1 MSLQFIFGNSGSG
14 KSTYLY
20 QKIIEE
26 SMQRTDSN
34 FIVIVPEQFTMQ
46 TQKDLVMAH
55 PRGGIMNIDVLSFQR
70 LAHRIFEEVG
80 ADQRSVLTETGKNLM
95 LRKVAIEEQEKLKV
109 LGSRMNR
116 PGYVSEVKSV
126 LSELMQYEVSDF
138 ELQEMERKTENR
150 PLLNAK
156 LEDLQVLYRAF
167 LSYRRDRFL
176 KPEEIY
182 DVLCQVAGESALLK
196 NSVLAFDGFAGFT
209 PSQIRVLEELF
220 VYCPKVYLTVT
231 LDARESAFGKLQEH
245 DLFAP
250 SRRLVEAVSEAARS
264 AARRMW
270 KSGEGKG
277 EERSADSENV
287 FDHTERMNVSKYA
300 VSGKDDANDR
310 NENIFLPPV
319 ILGKTS
325 LPRFK
330 KGGALFHLEQNLFRS
345 RRLSYGGIPE
355 EISMHISKNPA
366 AEVHFAART
375 ISRLV
380 REQNLRY
387 RDIVV
392 ITGDL
397 SSYNNYVKHI
407 FPQYEIPAFVDE
419 TRQILLNPCLEF
431 VRGALEIV
439 QRDYAAEAVF
449 RFLRTGMAG
458 FTADETDELENY
470 VLAAGIRGHRKWKK
484 IWEYRPAQLTEEALE
499 KVNTY
504 RERLVERFEPFAE
517 KMRKKGST
525 LLFYATA
532 LYELLRECEIGKR
545 LQERAAQLEAEGE
558 MGQERE
564 YSQVYA
570 ILIRLL
576 DEMAE
581 LLGEEPMELQEFTE
595 ILEAGLSEAKVGVIP
610 PGIDQVQV
618 GDIRRTRLAHVK
630 VLFFLGL
637 NDGWVPARGNDGG
650 IVSDMERELLKENGM
665 ELAPTARENSYI
677 QRFYL
682 YQNLTKPSKHLYL
695 SWCLGSSDGVVMR
708 PSYLVS
714 NIRRLF
720 PKITV
725 SEEKEPGSEL
735 WHTTTRKNGLQYFL
749 HGLREARMGNLEP
762 EWRELYRTYAQDNEY
777 RERVRTLV
785 HAAFSRGA
793 ARQLSFSAS
802 KKLYGEVMTNS
813 VTRLEQFAACAFA
826 HFALYGLRLR
836 ERELYGVKP
845 ADLGILFHRS
855 LELFSRRIAVSDR
868 DWTELT
874 EQEETV
880 LMEQCVDEVSA
891 KYGADALHSDAR
903 SAYTINRLKRILCR
917 SAWVL
922 HEQLAAGSFRPSG
935 FEVSFADAGNLET
948 VNVSL
953 GGHSRMRLQG
963 RIDRIDTAQT
973 EDAVYVKIVDYKSGM
988 AAFDPVS
995 LYYGLQLQLVVYLN
1009 AALEMEQRLHPER
1022 VTVPAGIFYYRM
1034 QDPVLEKEA
1043 GADEKAMREKLLKK
1057 LRPDGIINEEYEV
1070 LELLDHG
1077 FSGDSLVIPAGRK
1090 KDGSLKA
1097 ASKTITPEQFGILSR
1112 FARRKM
1118 TQLGERMLGGEVAPD
1133 PYESDGRTPCDYCD
1147 YADVCGF
1154 DRKIPGNCP
1163 HRLETLGKD
1172 EVWMRMETELKQ
1184 EASDQL
1190 EKVQW
1195 KSESSLA
1202 QGHGNDESWRV
1213 GKAAKSEETEQ
1224 AWDDAGREKE
1234 LETFEAAEIPELSE
1248 ESWREL
1254 EEALRDMHVE
1264 ETDKAGEGE

>member
-26 SMQRTDSN
+26 SMQRPDGN

-95 LRKVAIEEQEKLKV
+95 LRKVAIREQERLKV

-138 ELQEMERKTENR
+138 ELQEMERRTENR

-156 LEDLQVLYRAF
+156 LEDLQVLYREF

-209 PSQIRVLEELF
+209 PSQIRVLEELL
-220 VYCPKVYLTVT
+220 VCCPKVYLTVT

-250 SRRLVEAVSEAARS
+250 SRRLVQAVSEAARS
-264 AARRMW
+264 AARRM
-270 KSGEGKG
+270 GG
-277 EERSADSENV
+277 
-287 FDHTERMNVSKYA
+287 
-300 VSGKDDANDR
+300 NDTM
-310 NENIFLPPV
+310 FLPPV
-319 ILGKTS
+319 VLGKTS

-345 RRLSYGGIPE
+345 RRQSYGGIPD

-375 ISRLV
+375 ISYLV
-380 REQNLRY
+380 REKDLRY
-387 RDIVV
+387 RDIAV

-449 RFLRTGMAG
+449 RCLRTGMAG
-458 FTADETDELENY
+458 FSADETDELENY

-484 IWEYRPAQLTEEALE
+484 TWEYRPAQLKEEVLE
-499 KVNTY
+499 KVNAY

-517 KMRKKGST
+517 KMRKKGNT

-532 LYELLRECEIGKR
+532 LYELLRDCEISR
-545 LQERAAQLEAEGE
+545 QLQERAAQLEADGE
-558 MGQERE
+558 MGQARE
-564 YSQVYA
+564 YSQVYG
-570 ILIRLL
+570 ILIHLL

-581 LLGEEPMELQEFTE
+581 LLGEETMELQEFTE

-630 VLFFLGL
+630 ILFFLGL

-682 YQNLTKPSKHLYL
+682 YQNLTKPSQQLYL

-725 SEEKEPGSEL
+725 CEEKEPGSEL
-735 WHTTTRKNGLQYFL
+735 WQTTTWKNGMQYFL
-749 HGLREARMGNLEP
+749 HGLQEARMGNVMP
-762 EWRELYRTYAQDNEY
+762 KWKELYRSYAQDDEY
-777 RERVRTLV
+777 RERVRKLV
-785 HAAFSRGA
+785 QAAFSGGA

-826 HFALYGLRLR
+826 HFAMYGLRLR

-855 LELFSRRIAVSDR
+855 LDLFSRRIAVSGR

-874 EQEETV
+874 EQEETI
-880 LMEQCVDEVSA
+880 LMEQCVDEVSE

-953 GGHSRMRLQG
+953 GGHGRMHLQG

-973 EDAVYVKIVDYKSGM
+973 EDAVYVKVVDYKSGM
-988 AAFDPVS
+988 AEFDPVS
-995 LYYGLQLQLVVYLN
+995 FYYGLQLQLVVYLN

-1022 VTVPAGIFYYRM
+1022 VAVPAGIFYYRM

-1043 GADEKAMREKLLKK
+1043 GADEAAMRERLLKK
-1057 LRPDGIINEEYEV
+1057 LRPDGIINEDDEV

-1097 ASKTITPEQFGILSR
+1097 ASKTVTPEQFQTLSR
-1112 FARRKM
+1112 FARRKL

-1133 PYESDGRTPCDYCD
+1133 PYEADGRTPCDYCD

-1154 DRKIPGNCP
+1154 DRKIPGSCP
-1163 HRLETLGKD
+1163 HRLEPLGKD
-1172 EVWMRMETELKQ
+1172 EVWIRMEQELEQ
-1184 EASDQL
+1184 EASD
-1190 EKVQW
+1190 
-1195 KSESSLA
+1195 
-1202 QGHGNDESWRV
+1202 R
-1213 GKAAKSEETEQ
+1213 SEEAQ
-1224 AWDDAGREKE
+1224 RKS
-1234 LETFEAAEIPELSE
+1234 PELSE

-1254 EEALRDMHVE
+1254 EEALRSMHME

>member
-26 SMQRTDSN
+26 SMQRPDGN

-95 LRKVAIEEQEKLKV
+95 LRKVAIREQERLKV

-138 ELQEMERKTENR
+138 ELQEMERRTENR

-156 LEDLQVLYRAF
+156 LEDLQVLYREF

-209 PSQIRVLEELF
+209 PSQIRVLEELL
-220 VYCPKVYLTVT
+220 VCCPKVYLTVT

-250 SRRLVEAVSEAARS
+250 SRRLVQAVSEAARS
-264 AARRMW
+264 AARRM
-270 KSGEGKG
+270 GG
-277 EERSADSENV
+277 
-287 FDHTERMNVSKYA
+287 
-300 VSGKDDANDR
+300 NDTM
-310 NENIFLPPV
+310 FLPPV
-319 ILGKTS
+319 VLGKTS

-345 RRLSYGGIPE
+345 RRQSYGGIPD

-375 ISRLV
+375 ISYLV
-380 REQNLRY
+380 REKDLRY
-387 RDIVV
+387 RDIAV

-449 RFLRTGMAG
+449 RCLRTGMAG
-458 FTADETDELENY
+458 FSADETDELENY

-484 IWEYRPAQLTEEALE
+484 TWEYRPAQMKEEVLE
-499 KVNTY
+499 KVNAY

-517 KMRKKGST
+517 KMRKKGNT

-532 LYELLRECEIGKR
+532 LYELLRDCEISR
-545 LQERAAQLEAEGE
+545 QLQERAAQLEADGE
-558 MGQERE
+558 MGQARE
-564 YSQVYA
+564 YSQVYG
-570 ILIRLL
+570 ILIHLL

-581 LLGEEPMELQEFTE
+581 LLGEETMELQEFTE

-630 VLFFLGL
+630 ILFFLGL

-682 YQNLTKPSKHLYL
+682 YQNLTKPSQQLYL

-725 SEEKEPGSEL
+725 CEEKEPGSEL
-735 WHTTTRKNGLQYFL
+735 WQTTTRKNGMQYFL
-749 HGLREARMGNLEP
+749 HGLQEARMGNVMP
-762 EWRELYRTYAQDNEY
+762 KWKELYRSYAQDDEY
-777 RERVRTLV
+777 RERVRKLV
-785 HAAFSRGA
+785 QAAFSGGA

-826 HFALYGLRLR
+826 HFAMYGLRLR

-855 LELFSRRIAVSDR
+855 LDLFSRRIAVSGR

-874 EQEETV
+874 EQEETI
-880 LMEQCVDEVSA
+880 LMEQCVDEVSE

-953 GGHSRMRLQG
+953 GGHGRMHLQG

-973 EDAVYVKIVDYKSGM
+973 EDAVYVKVVDYKSGM
-988 AAFDPVS
+988 AEFDPVS
-995 LYYGLQLQLVVYLN
+995 FYYGLQLQLVVYLN

-1022 VTVPAGIFYYRM
+1022 VAVPAGIFYYRM

-1043 GADEKAMREKLLKK
+1043 GADEAAMRERLLKK
-1057 LRPDGIINEEYEV
+1057 LRPDGIINEDDEV

-1097 ASKTITPEQFGILSR
+1097 ASKTVTPEQFQTLSR
-1112 FARRKM
+1112 FARRKL

-1133 PYESDGRTPCDYCD
+1133 PYEADGRTPCDYCD

-1154 DRKIPGNCP
+1154 DRKIPGSCP
-1163 HRLETLGKD
+1163 HRLEPLGKD
-1172 EVWMRMETELKQ
+1172 EVWIRMEQELKQ
-1184 EASDQL
+1184 EASD
-1190 EKVQW
+1190 
-1195 KSESSLA
+1195 
-1202 QGHGNDESWRV
+1202 R
-1213 GKAAKSEETEQ
+1213 SEEAQ
-1224 AWDDAGREKE
+1224 RKS
-1234 LETFEAAEIPELSE
+1234 PELSE

-1254 EEALRDMHVE
+1254 EEALRSMHME

>member
-26 SMQRTDSN
+26 SMQRPDGN

-95 LRKVAIEEQEKLKV
+95 LRKVAIREQERLKV

-138 ELQEMERKTENR
+138 ELQEMERRTENR

-156 LEDLQVLYRAF
+156 LEDLQVLYREF

-209 PSQIRVLEELF
+209 PSQIRVLEELL
-220 VYCPKVYLTVT
+220 VCCPKVYLTVT

-250 SRRLVEAVSEAARS
+250 SRRLVQAVSEAARS
-264 AARRMW
+264 AARRMA
-270 KSGEGKG
+270 G
-277 EERSADSENV
+277 
-287 FDHTERMNVSKYA
+287 
-300 VSGKDDANDR
+300 NDTM
-310 NENIFLPPV
+310 FLPPV
-319 ILGKTS
+319 VLGKTS

-345 RRLSYGGIPE
+345 RRQSYGGIPN

-375 ISRLV
+375 ISYLV
-380 REQNLRY
+380 REKDLRY
-387 RDIVV
+387 RDIAV

-449 RFLRTGMAG
+449 RCLRTGMAG
-458 FTADETDELENY
+458 FSADETDELENY

-484 IWEYRPAQLTEEALE
+484 TWEYRPAQRREEALE
-499 KVNTY
+499 KVNAY

-517 KMRKKGST
+517 KMRKKGNT

-532 LYELLRECEIGKR
+532 LYELLRDCEISR
-545 LQERAAQLEAEGE
+545 QLQERAAQLEADGE
-558 MGQERE
+558 MGQARE
-564 YSQVYA
+564 YGQVYG

-581 LLGEEPMELQEFTE
+581 LLGEETMEVQEFTE

-610 PGIDQVQV
+610 AGIDQVQV

-630 VLFFLGL
+630 ILFFLGL

-682 YQNLTKPSKHLYL
+682 YQNLTKPSQHLYL

-725 SEEKEPGSEL
+725 CEEKEPGSEL
-735 WHTTTRKNGLQYFL
+735 WQTTTRKNGMQYFL
-749 HGLREARMGNLEP
+749 HGLQEARMGNVMP
-762 EWRELYRTYAQDNEY
+762 KWKELYRSYAQDDEY
-777 RERVRTLV
+777 RERVRKLV
-785 HAAFSRGA
+785 QAAFSGGA

-826 HFALYGLRLR
+826 HFAMYGLRLR
-836 ERELYGVKP
+836 ERGLYGVKP

-855 LELFSRRIAVSDR
+855 LELFSRRIAVSGR

-874 EQEETV
+874 EQEETI
-880 LMEQCVDEVSA
+880 LMEQCVDEVSE

-953 GGHSRMRLQG
+953 GGYGRMHLQG

-973 EDAVYVKIVDYKSGM
+973 EDAVYVKVVDYKSGM
-988 AAFDPVS
+988 AEFDPVS
-995 LYYGLQLQLVVYLN
+995 FYYGLQMQLVVYLN

-1022 VTVPAGIFYYRM
+1022 VAVPAGIFYYRM

-1043 GADEKAMREKLLKK
+1043 GADEAAMRERLLKK
-1057 LRPDGIINEEYEV
+1057 LRPDGIINEDDEV

-1097 ASKTITPEQFGILSR
+1097 ASKTVTPEQFQTLSR
-1112 FARRKM
+1112 FARRKL

-1133 PYESDGRTPCDYCD
+1133 PYEADGRTPCDYCD

-1154 DRKIPGNCP
+1154 DRKIPGSCP
-1163 HRLETLGKD
+1163 HRLEPLGKD
-1172 EVWMRMETELKQ
+1172 EVWIRMEQELKQ
-1184 EASDQL
+1184 EASD
-1190 EKVQW
+1190 
-1195 KSESSLA
+1195 
-1202 QGHGNDESWRV
+1202 R
-1213 GKAAKSEETEQ
+1213 SEEAQ
-1224 AWDDAGREKE
+1224 RKS
-1234 LETFEAAEIPELSE
+1234 PELSE

-1254 EEALRDMHVE
+1254 EEALRSMHME

>member
-26 SMQRTDSN
+26 SMQRPDGN

-95 LRKVAIEEQEKLKV
+95 LRKVAIREQERLKV

-138 ELQEMERKTENR
+138 ELQEMERRTENR

-156 LEDLQVLYRAF
+156 LEDLQVLYREF

-209 PSQIRVLEELF
+209 PSQIRVLEELL
-220 VYCPKVYLTVT
+220 VCCPKVYLTVT

-250 SRRLVEAVSEAARS
+250 SRRLVQAVSEAARS
-264 AARRMW
+264 AARRM
-270 KSGEGKG
+270 GG
-277 EERSADSENV
+277 
-287 FDHTERMNVSKYA
+287 
-300 VSGKDDANDR
+300 NDTM
-310 NENIFLPPV
+310 FLPPV
-319 ILGKTS
+319 VLGKTS

-345 RRLSYGGIPE
+345 RRQSYGGIPD

-375 ISRLV
+375 ISYLV
-380 REQNLRY
+380 REKDLRY
-387 RDIVV
+387 RNIAV

-407 FPQYEIPAFVDE
+407 FPQYEIPASVDE

-449 RFLRTGMAG
+449 RCLRTGMAG
-458 FTADETDELENY
+458 FSADETDELENY

-484 IWEYRPAQLTEEALE
+484 TWEYRPAQMKEEVLE
-499 KVNTY
+499 KVNAY

-517 KMRKKGST
+517 KMRKKGNT

-532 LYELLRECEIGKR
+532 LYELLRDCEISR
-545 LQERAAQLEAEGE
+545 QLQERAAQLEADGE
-558 MGQERE
+558 MGQARE
-564 YSQVYA
+564 YSQVYG
-570 ILIRLL
+570 ILIHLL

-581 LLGEEPMELQEFTE
+581 LLGEETMELQEFTE

-630 VLFFLGL
+630 ILFFLGL

-682 YQNLTKPSKHLYL
+682 YQNLTKPSQQLYL

-725 SEEKEPGSEL
+725 CEEKEPGSEL
-735 WHTTTRKNGLQYFL
+735 WQTTTRKNGMQYFL
-749 HGLREARMGNLEP
+749 HGLQEARMGNVMP
-762 EWRELYRTYAQDNEY
+762 KWKELYRSYAQDDEY
-777 RERVRTLV
+777 RERVRKLV
-785 HAAFSRGA
+785 QAAFSGGA

-826 HFALYGLRLR
+826 HFAMYGLRLR

-855 LELFSRRIAVSDR
+855 LDLFSRRIAVSGR

-874 EQEETV
+874 EQEETI
-880 LMEQCVDEVSA
+880 LMEQCVDEVSE

-953 GGHSRMRLQG
+953 GGHGRMHLQG

-973 EDAVYVKIVDYKSGM
+973 EDAVYVKVVDYKSGM
-988 AAFDPVS
+988 AEFDPVS
-995 LYYGLQLQLVVYLN
+995 FYYGLQLQLVVYLN

-1022 VTVPAGIFYYRM
+1022 VAVPAGIFYYRM

-1043 GADEKAMREKLLKK
+1043 GADEAAMRERLLKK
-1057 LRPDGIINEEYEV
+1057 LRPDGIINEDDEV

-1097 ASKTITPEQFGILSR
+1097 ASKTVTPEQFQTLSR
-1112 FARRKM
+1112 FARRKL

-1133 PYESDGRTPCDYCD
+1133 PYEADGRIPCDYCD

-1154 DRKIPGNCP
+1154 DRKIPGSCP
-1163 HRLETLGKD
+1163 HRLEPLGKD
-1172 EVWMRMETELKQ
+1172 EVWIRMEQELKQ
-1184 EASDQL
+1184 EASD
-1190 EKVQW
+1190 
-1195 KSESSLA
+1195 
-1202 QGHGNDESWRV
+1202 R
-1213 GKAAKSEETEQ
+1213 SEEAQ
-1224 AWDDAGREKE
+1224 RKS
-1234 LETFEAAEIPELSE
+1234 PKLSE

-1254 EEALRDMHVE
+1254 EEALRSMHME

>member
-26 SMQRTDSN
+26 SMQRPDGN

-95 LRKVAIEEQEKLKV
+95 LRKVAIREQERLKV

-138 ELQEMERKTENR
+138 ELQEMERRTENR

-209 PSQIRVLEELF
+209 PSQIRVLEELL
-220 VYCPKVYLTVT
+220 VCCPKVYLTVT

-250 SRRLVEAVSEAARS
+250 SRRLVQAVSEAARS
-264 AARRMW
+264 AARRM
-270 KSGEGKG
+270 GG
-277 EERSADSENV
+277 
-287 FDHTERMNVSKYA
+287 
-300 VSGKDDANDR
+300 NDTM
-310 NENIFLPPV
+310 FLPPV
-319 ILGKTS
+319 VLGKTS

-345 RRLSYGGIPE
+345 RRQSYGGIPD

-375 ISRLV
+375 ISYLV
-380 REQNLRY
+380 REKDLRY
-387 RDIVV
+387 RDIAV

-431 VRGALEIV
+431 VRGALELV

-449 RFLRTGMAG
+449 RCLRTGMAG
-458 FTADETDELENY
+458 FSADETDELENY

-484 IWEYRPAQLTEEALE
+484 TWEYRPAQRREEVLE
-499 KVNTY
+499 KVNDY

-517 KMRKKGST
+517 KMRKKGNT

-532 LYELLRECEIGKR
+532 LYELLRDCEISR
-545 LQERAAQLEAEGE
+545 QLQERAAQLEADGE
-558 MGQERE
+558 MGQARE
-564 YSQVYA
+564 YSQVYG

-581 LLGEEPMELQEFTE
+581 LLGEETMEVQEFTE

-630 VLFFLGL
+630 ILFFLGL

-682 YQNLTKPSKHLYL
+682 YQNLTKPSQHLYL

-725 SEEKEPGSEL
+725 CEEKEPGSEL
-735 WHTTTRKNGLQYFL
+735 WQTTTRKNGMQYFL
-749 HGLREARMGNLEP
+749 HGLQEARMGNVMP
-762 EWRELYRTYAQDNEY
+762 KWKELYRSYAQDDEY
-777 RERVRTLV
+777 RERVRKLV
-785 HAAFSRGA
+785 LAAFSGGA

-826 HFALYGLRLR
+826 HFAMYGLRLR

-874 EQEETV
+874 EQEETI
-880 LMEQCVDEVSA
+880 LMEQCVDEVSE

-953 GGHSRMRLQG
+953 GEHGRMHLQG

-988 AAFDPVS
+988 AVFDPVS
-995 LYYGLQLQLVVYLN
+995 FYYGLQLQLVVYLN

-1022 VTVPAGIFYYRM
+1022 AVVPAGIFYYRM

-1043 GADEKAMREKLLKK
+1043 GADETAMRERLLKK
-1057 LRPDGIINEEYEV
+1057 LRPDGIINEDDEV

-1097 ASKTITPEQFGILSR
+1097 ASKTVTPEQFQTLSR
-1112 FARRKM
+1112 FARRKL

-1133 PYESDGRTPCDYCD
+1133 PYEADGRTPCDYCD

-1154 DRKIPGNCP
+1154 DRKIPGSCP
-1163 HRLETLGKD
+1163 HRLEPLGKD
-1172 EVWMRMETELKQ
+1172 EVWMRMERELEQ
-1184 EASDQL
+1184 EASD
-1190 EKVQW
+1190 
-1195 KSESSLA
+1195 
-1202 QGHGNDESWRV
+1202 R
-1213 GKAAKSEETEQ
+1213 SEEAQRKST
-1224 AWDDAGREKE
+1224 
-1234 LETFEAAEIPELSE
+1234 ELSE

-1254 EEALRDMHVE
+1254 EEALRSMHME

>member
-26 SMQRTDSN
+26 SMQRPDGN

-95 LRKVAIEEQEKLKV
+95 LRKVAIREQERLKV

-138 ELQEMERKTENR
+138 ELQEMERRTENR

-156 LEDLQVLYRAF
+156 LEDLQVLYREF

-209 PSQIRVLEELF
+209 PSQIRVLEELL
-220 VYCPKVYLTVT
+220 VCCPKVYLTVT

-250 SRRLVEAVSEAARS
+250 SRRLVQAVSEAARS
-264 AARRMW
+264 AARRMA
-270 KSGEGKG
+270 G
-277 EERSADSENV
+277 
-287 FDHTERMNVSKYA
+287 
-300 VSGKDDANDR
+300 NDTM
-310 NENIFLPPV
+310 FLPPV
-319 ILGKTS
+319 VLGKTS

-345 RRLSYGGIPE
+345 RRQSYGRIPE

-375 ISRLV
+375 ISYLV
-380 REQNLRY
+380 REKDLRY
-387 RDIVV
+387 RDIAV

-449 RFLRTGMAG
+449 RCLRTGMAG
-458 FTADETDELENY
+458 FSADETDELENY

-484 IWEYRPAQLTEEALE
+484 TWEYRPAQQREEALE
-499 KVNTY
+499 KVNAY

-517 KMRKKGST
+517 KMRKKGNT
-525 LLFYATA
+525 LLFYAMA
-532 LYELLRECEIGKR
+532 LYELLRDCEISR
-545 LQERAAQLEAEGE
+545 QLQERAAQLEADGE
-558 MGQERE
+558 MGQARE
-564 YSQVYA
+564 YSQVYG

-581 LLGEEPMELQEFTE
+581 LLGEETMEVQEFTE

-630 VLFFLGL
+630 ILFFLGL

-682 YQNLTKPSKHLYL
+682 YQNLTKPSQQLYL

-725 SEEKEPGSEL
+725 CEEKEPGSEL
-735 WHTTTRKNGLQYFL
+735 WQTTTRKNGMQYFL
-749 HGLREARMGNLEP
+749 HGLQEARMGNVMP
-762 EWRELYRTYAQDNEY
+762 KWKELYRSYAQDDEY
-777 RERVRTLV
+777 RERVRKLV
-785 HAAFSRGA
+785 QAAFSGGA

-826 HFALYGLRLR
+826 HFAMYGLRLR

-845 ADLGILFHRS
+845 VDLGILFHRS
-855 LELFSRRIAVSDR
+855 LDLFSRRIAVSGR

-874 EQEETV
+874 EQEETI
-880 LMEQCVDEVSA
+880 LMEQCVDEVSE

-935 FEVSFADAGNLET
+935 FEVSFADAGNLEM

-953 GGHSRMRLQG
+953 GGHGRMHLQG

-973 EDAVYVKIVDYKSGM
+973 EDAVYVKVVDYKSGM
-988 AAFDPVS
+988 AEFDPVS
-995 LYYGLQLQLVVYLN
+995 FYYGLQLQLVVYLN
-1009 AALEMEQRLHPER
+1009 SALEIEQRLHPER
-1022 VTVPAGIFYYRM
+1022 VAVPAGIFYYRM

-1043 GADEKAMREKLLKK
+1043 GADEAAMRERLLKK
-1057 LRPDGIINEEYEV
+1057 LRPDGIINEDDEV

-1097 ASKTITPEQFGILSR
+1097 ASKTVTPEQFQTLSR
-1112 FARRKM
+1112 FARRKL

-1133 PYESDGRTPCDYCD
+1133 PYEADGRTPCDYCD

-1154 DRKIPGNCP
+1154 DRKIPGSCP
-1163 HRLETLGKD
+1163 HRLEPLGKD
-1172 EVWMRMETELKQ
+1172 EVWIRMEQELKQ
-1184 EASDQL
+1184 EASD
-1190 EKVQW
+1190 
-1195 KSESSLA
+1195 
-1202 QGHGNDESWRV
+1202 R
-1213 GKAAKSEETEQ
+1213 SEEAQ
-1224 AWDDAGREKE
+1224 RKS
-1234 LETFEAAEIPELSE
+1234 PELSE
-1248 ESWREL
+1248 KSWREP
-1254 EEALRDMHVE
+1254 EEALRSMHME

>member
-26 SMQRTDSN
+26 SMQRPDGN

-95 LRKVAIEEQEKLKV
+95 LRKVAIREQERLKV

-138 ELQEMERKTENR
+138 ELQEMERRTENR

-156 LEDLQVLYRAF
+156 LEDLQVLYREF

-209 PSQIRVLEELF
+209 PSQIRVLEELL
-220 VYCPKVYLTVT
+220 VCCPKVYLTVT

-250 SRRLVEAVSEAARS
+250 SRRLVQAVSEAARS
-264 AARRMW
+264 AARRM
-270 KSGEGKG
+270 GG
-277 EERSADSENV
+277 
-287 FDHTERMNVSKYA
+287 
-300 VSGKDDANDR
+300 NDTM
-310 NENIFLPPV
+310 FLLPV
-319 ILGKTS
+319 VLGKTS

-345 RRLSYGGIPE
+345 RRQSYGGIPD

-375 ISRLV
+375 ISYLV
-380 REQNLRY
+380 REKDLRY
-387 RDIVV
+387 RDIAV

-449 RFLRTGMAG
+449 RCLRTGMAG
-458 FTADETDELENY
+458 FSADETDELENY

-484 IWEYRPAQLTEEALE
+484 TWEYRPAQLKEEVLE
-499 KVNTY
+499 KVNAY

-517 KMRKKGST
+517 KMRKKGNT

-532 LYELLRECEIGKR
+532 LYELLRDCEISR
-545 LQERAAQLEAEGE
+545 QLQERAAQLEADGE
-558 MGQERE
+558 MGQARE
-564 YSQVYA
+564 YSQVYG
-570 ILIRLL
+570 ILIHLL

-581 LLGEEPMELQEFTE
+581 LLGEETMELQEFTE

-630 VLFFLGL
+630 ILFFLGL

-682 YQNLTKPSKHLYL
+682 YQNLTKPSQQLYL

-725 SEEKEPGSEL
+725 CEEKEPGSEL
-735 WHTTTRKNGLQYFL
+735 WQTTTRKNGMQYFL
-749 HGLREARMGNLEP
+749 HGLQEARMGNVMP
-762 EWRELYRTYAQDNEY
+762 KWKELYRSYAQDDKY
-777 RERVRTLV
+777 RERVRKLV
-785 HAAFSRGA
+785 QAAFSGGA

-826 HFALYGLRLR
+826 HFAMYGLRLR

-855 LELFSRRIAVSDR
+855 LDLFSRRIAVSGR

-874 EQEETV
+874 EQEETI
-880 LMEQCVDEVSA
+880 LMEQCVDEVSE

-953 GGHSRMRLQG
+953 GGHGRMHLQG

-973 EDAVYVKIVDYKSGM
+973 EDAVYVKVVDYKSGM
-988 AAFDPVS
+988 AEFDPVS
-995 LYYGLQLQLVVYLN
+995 FYYGLQLQLVVYLN

-1022 VTVPAGIFYYRM
+1022 VAVPAGIFYYRM

-1043 GADEKAMREKLLKK
+1043 GADEAAMRERLLKK
-1057 LRPDGIINEEYEV
+1057 LRPDGIINEDDEV

-1097 ASKTITPEQFGILSR
+1097 ASKTVTPEQFQTLSR
-1112 FARRKM
+1112 FARRKL

-1133 PYESDGRTPCDYCD
+1133 PYEADGRTPCDYCD

-1154 DRKIPGNCP
+1154 DRKIPGSCP
-1163 HRLETLGKD
+1163 HRLEPLGKD
-1172 EVWMRMETELKQ
+1172 EVWIRMEQELKQ
-1184 EASDQL
+1184 EASD
-1190 EKVQW
+1190 
-1195 KSESSLA
+1195 
-1202 QGHGNDESWRV
+1202 R
-1213 GKAAKSEETEQ
+1213 SEEAQ
-1224 AWDDAGREKE
+1224 RKS
-1234 LETFEAAEIPELSE
+1234 PELSE

-1254 EEALRDMHVE
+1254 EEALRSMHME

>member
-26 SMQRTDSN
+26 SMQRPDGN

-95 LRKVAIEEQEKLKV
+95 LRKVAIREQERLKV

-138 ELQEMERKTENR
+138 ELQEMERRTENR

-156 LEDLQVLYRAF
+156 LEDLQVLYREF

-209 PSQIRVLEELF
+209 PSQIRVLEELL
-220 VYCPKVYLTVT
+220 VCCPKVYLTVT

-250 SRRLVEAVSEAARS
+250 SRRLVQAVSEAARS
-264 AARRMW
+264 AARRMA
-270 KSGEGKG
+270 G
-277 EERSADSENV
+277 
-287 FDHTERMNVSKYA
+287 
-300 VSGKDDANDR
+300 NDTM
-310 NENIFLPPV
+310 FLPPV
-319 ILGKTS
+319 VLGKTS

-345 RRLSYGGIPE
+345 RRQSYGGIPN

-375 ISRLV
+375 ISYLV
-380 REQNLRY
+380 REKDLRY
-387 RDIVV
+387 RDIAV

-449 RFLRTGMAG
+449 RCLRTGMAG
-458 FTADETDELENY
+458 FSADETDELENY

-484 IWEYRPAQLTEEALE
+484 TWEYRPAQRREEALE
-499 KVNTY
+499 KVNAY

-517 KMRKKGST
+517 KMRKKGNT

-532 LYELLRECEIGKR
+532 LYELLRDCEISR
-545 LQERAAQLEAEGE
+545 QLQERAAQLEADGE
-558 MGQERE
+558 MGQARE
-564 YSQVYA
+564 YGQVYG

-581 LLGEEPMELQEFTE
+581 LLGEETMEVQEFTE

-630 VLFFLGL
+630 ILFFLGL

-682 YQNLTKPSKHLYL
+682 YQNLTKPSQHLYL

-725 SEEKEPGSEL
+725 CEEKEPGSEL
-735 WHTTTRKNGLQYFL
+735 WQTTTRKNGMQYFL
-749 HGLREARMGNLEP
+749 HGLQEARMGNVMP
-762 EWRELYRTYAQDNEY
+762 KWKELYRSYAQDDEY
-777 RERVRTLV
+777 RERVRKLV
-785 HAAFSRGA
+785 QAAFSGGA

-826 HFALYGLRLR
+826 HFAMYGLRLR

-855 LELFSRRIAVSDR
+855 LDLFSRRIAVSGR
-868 DWTELT
+868 DWTDLT
-874 EQEETV
+874 EQEETI
-880 LMEQCVDEVSA
+880 LMEQCVDEVSE

-953 GGHSRMRLQG
+953 GGHGRMHLQG

-973 EDAVYVKIVDYKSGM
+973 EDAVYVKVVDYKSGM
-988 AAFDPVS
+988 AEFDPVS
-995 LYYGLQLQLVVYLN
+995 VSYGLQLQLVVYLN

-1022 VTVPAGIFYYRM
+1022 VAVPAGIFYYRM

-1043 GADEKAMREKLLKK
+1043 GVDEAAMRERLLKK
-1057 LRPDGIINEEYEV
+1057 LRPDGIINEDDEV

-1097 ASKTITPEQFGILSR
+1097 ASKTVTPEQFQTLSR
-1112 FARRKM
+1112 FARRKL

-1133 PYESDGRTPCDYCD
+1133 PYEADGRTPCDYCD

-1154 DRKIPGNCP
+1154 DRKIPGSCP
-1163 HRLETLGKD
+1163 HRLEPLGKD
-1172 EVWMRMETELKQ
+1172 EVWIRMEQELKQ
-1184 EASDQL
+1184 EASD
-1190 EKVQW
+1190 
-1195 KSESSLA
+1195 
-1202 QGHGNDESWRV
+1202 R
-1213 GKAAKSEETEQ
+1213 SEEAQ
-1224 AWDDAGREKE
+1224 RKS
-1234 LETFEAAEIPELSE
+1234 PELSE
-1248 ESWREL
+1248 ESWREP
-1254 EEALRDMHVE
+1254 EEALRSMHME

>member
-26 SMQRTDSN
+26 SMQRPDGN

-95 LRKVAIEEQEKLKV
+95 LRKVAIREQERLKV

-138 ELQEMERKTENR
+138 ELQEMERRTENR

-156 LEDLQVLYRAF
+156 LEDLQVLYREF

-209 PSQIRVLEELF
+209 PSQIRVLEELL
-220 VYCPKVYLTVT
+220 VCCPKVYLTVT

-250 SRRLVEAVSEAARS
+250 SRRLVQAVSEAARS
-264 AARRMW
+264 AARRM
-270 KSGEGKG
+270 GG
-277 EERSADSENV
+277 
-287 FDHTERMNVSKYA
+287 
-300 VSGKDDANDR
+300 NDTM
-310 NENIFLPPV
+310 FLPPIV
-319 ILGKTS
+319 LGKTS

-345 RRLSYGGIPE
+345 RRQSYGGIPD

-375 ISRLV
+375 ISYLV
-380 REQNLRY
+380 REKDLRY
-387 RDIVV
+387 RDIAV

-449 RFLRTGMAG
+449 RCLRTGMAG
-458 FTADETDELENY
+458 FSADETDELENY

-484 IWEYRPAQLTEEALE
+484 TWEYRPAQLKEEVLE
-499 KVNTY
+499 KVNAY

-517 KMRKKGST
+517 KMRKKGNT

-532 LYELLRECEIGKR
+532 LYELLRDCEISR
-545 LQERAAQLEAEGE
+545 QLQERAAQLEADGE
-558 MGQERE
+558 MGQARE
-564 YSQVYA
+564 YSQVYG

-581 LLGEEPMELQEFTE
+581 LLGEETMELQEFTE

-630 VLFFLGL
+630 ILFFLGL

-682 YQNLTKPSKHLYL
+682 YQNLTKPSQQLYL

-725 SEEKEPGSEL
+725 CEEKEPGSEL
-735 WHTTTRKNGLQYFL
+735 WQTTTRKNGMQYFL
-749 HGLREARMGNLEP
+749 HGLQEARMGNVMP
-762 EWRELYRTYAQDNEY
+762 KWKELYRNYAQDDEY
-777 RERVRTLV
+777 RERVRKLV
-785 HAAFSRGA
+785 QAAFSGGA

-826 HFALYGLRLR
+826 HFAMYGLRLR

-855 LELFSRRIAVSDR
+855 LDLFSRRIAVSGR

-874 EQEETV
+874 EQEETI
-880 LMEQCVDEVSA
+880 LMEQCVDEVSE

-953 GGHSRMRLQG
+953 GGHGRMHLQG

-973 EDAVYVKIVDYKSGM
+973 EDAVYVKVVDYKSGM
-988 AAFDPVS
+988 AEFDPVS
-995 LYYGLQLQLVVYLN
+995 FYYGLQLQLVVYLN

-1022 VTVPAGIFYYRM
+1022 VAVPAGIFYYRM

-1043 GADEKAMREKLLKK
+1043 GADEAAMRERLLKK
-1057 LRPDGIINEEYEV
+1057 LRPDGIINEDDEV

-1097 ASKTITPEQFGILSR
+1097 ASKTVTPEQFQTLSR
-1112 FARRKM
+1112 FARRKL

-1133 PYESDGRTPCDYCD
+1133 PYEADGRTPCDYCD

-1154 DRKIPGNCP
+1154 DRKIPGSCP
-1163 HRLETLGKD
+1163 HRLEPLGKD
-1172 EVWMRMETELKQ
+1172 EVWIRMEQELKQ
-1184 EASDQL
+1184 EASD
-1190 EKVQW
+1190 
-1195 KSESSLA
+1195 
-1202 QGHGNDESWRV
+1202 R
-1213 GKAAKSEETEQ
+1213 SEEAQ
-1224 AWDDAGREKE
+1224 RKS
-1234 LETFEAAEIPELSE
+1234 PELSE

-1254 EEALRDMHVE
+1254 EEALRSMHME

>member
-26 SMQRTDSN
+26 SMRRPDGN

-95 LRKVAIEEQEKLKV
+95 LRKVAIQEQDRLKV

-126 LSELMQYEVSDF
+126 LSELMQYEVSDS
-138 ELQEMERKTENR
+138 ELQEMEQKTENR

-167 LSYRRDRFL
+167 LAYRRDRFL

-209 PSQIRVLEELF
+209 PSQLRVLEELL

-250 SRRLVEAVSEAARS
+250 SRRLVQAVSEAARS
-264 AARRMW
+264 AARRMA
-270 KSGEGKG
+270 G
-277 EERSADSENV
+277 
-287 FDHTERMNVSKYA
+287 
-300 VSGKDDANDR
+300 NDTM
-310 NENIFLPPV
+310 FLPPV
-319 ILGKTS
+319 VLGKTS

-345 RRLSYGGIPE
+345 RRQSYRGIPD

-375 ISRLV
+375 ISYLV
-380 REQNLRY
+380 REKDLRY
-387 RDIVV
+387 RDIAV

-449 RFLRTGMAG
+449 RCLRTGMAG
-458 FTADETDELENY
+458 FSADETDELENY

-484 IWEYRPAQLTEEALE
+484 TWDYRPAQRREEALE
-499 KVNTY
+499 KVNDY

-517 KMRKKGST
+517 KMRKKGNT

-532 LYELLRECEIGKR
+532 LYELLRDCEISR
-545 LQERAAQLEAEGE
+545 QLQERAAQLEADGE
-558 MGQERE
+558 MGQARE
-564 YSQVYA
+564 YSQVYG

-581 LLGEEPMELQEFTE
+581 LLGEETMELQEFME

-682 YQNLTKPSKHLYL
+682 YQNLTKPSQHLYL

-725 SEEKEPGSEL
+725 CEEKEPGSEL
-735 WHTTTRKNGLQYFL
+735 WQTTTRKNGMQYFL
-749 HGLREARMGNLEP
+749 YGLQEARMGKTEP
-762 EWRELYRTYAQDNEY
+762 EWKELYRTYALDDEY

-785 HAAFSRGA
+785 RAAFSRGNS
-793 ARQLSFSAS
+793 RQLSFSAS

-826 HFALYGLRLR
+826 HFAMYGLRLR

-874 EQEETV
+874 EQEETI
-880 LMEQCVDEVSA
+880 LMEQCVDEVSE

-953 GGHSRMRLQG
+953 GEHGRMHLQG

-988 AAFDPVS
+988 AVFDPVS
-995 LYYGLQLQLVVYLN
+995 FYYGLQLQLVVYLN

-1022 VTVPAGIFYYRM
+1022 AVVPAGIFYYRM

-1043 GADEKAMREKLLKK
+1043 GADETAMREKLLKK
-1057 LRPDGIINEEYEV
+1057 LRPDGIINEDDEV

-1097 ASKTITPEQFGILSR
+1097 ASKTVTPEQFQTLSR
-1112 FARRKM
+1112 FARRKL

-1133 PYESDGRTPCDYCD
+1133 PYEADGRTPCDYCD

-1154 DRKIPGNCP
+1154 DRKIPGSCP
-1163 HRLETLGKD
+1163 HRLEPLGKD
-1172 EVWMRMETELKQ
+1172 EVWMRMERELEQ
-1184 EASDQL
+1184 EASD
-1190 EKVQW
+1190 
-1195 KSESSLA
+1195 
-1202 QGHGNDESWRV
+1202 R
-1213 GKAAKSEETEQ
+1213 SEEAQ
-1224 AWDDAGREKE
+1224 QKS
-1234 LETFEAAEIPELSE
+1234 PELSE

-1254 EEALRDMHVE
+1254 EKALRSMHME

>member
-26 SMQRTDSN
+26 SMQRPDGN

-95 LRKVAIEEQEKLKV
+95 LRKVAIREQERLKV

-138 ELQEMERKTENR
+138 ELQEMERRTENR

-156 LEDLQVLYRAF
+156 LEDLQVLYREF

-209 PSQIRVLEELF
+209 PSQIRVLEELL
-220 VYCPKVYLTVT
+220 VCCPKVYLTVT

-250 SRRLVEAVSEAARS
+250 SRRLVQAVSEAARS
-264 AARRMW
+264 AARRM
-270 KSGEGKG
+270 GG
-277 EERSADSENV
+277 
-287 FDHTERMNVSKYA
+287 
-300 VSGKDDANDR
+300 NDTM
-310 NENIFLPPV
+310 FLPPV
-319 ILGKTS
+319 VLGKTS

-345 RRLSYGGIPE
+345 RRQSYGGIPD

-375 ISRLV
+375 ISYLV
-380 REQNLRY
+380 REKDLRY
-387 RDIVV
+387 RDIAV

-449 RFLRTGMAG
+449 RCLRTGMAG
-458 FTADETDELENY
+458 FSADETDELENY

-484 IWEYRPAQLTEEALE
+484 TWEYRPAQLKEEVLE
-499 KVNTY
+499 KVNAY

-517 KMRKKGST
+517 KMRKKGNT

-532 LYELLRECEIGKR
+532 LYELLRDCEISR
-545 LQERAAQLEAEGE
+545 QLQERAAQLEADGE
-558 MGQERE
+558 MGQARE
-564 YSQVYA
+564 YSQVYG

-581 LLGEEPMELQEFTE
+581 LLGEETMELQEFTE

-630 VLFFLGL
+630 ILFFLGL

-682 YQNLTKPSKHLYL
+682 YQNLTKPSQQLYL

-725 SEEKEPGSEL
+725 CEEKEPGSEL
-735 WHTTTRKNGLQYFL
+735 WQTTTRKNGMQYFL
-749 HGLREARMGNLEP
+749 HGLQEARMGNVMP
-762 EWRELYRTYAQDNEY
+762 KWKELYRNYAQDDEY
-777 RERVRTLV
+777 RERVRKLV
-785 HAAFSRGA
+785 QAAFSGGA

-826 HFALYGLRLR
+826 HFAMYGLRLR

-855 LELFSRRIAVSDR
+855 LDLFSRRIAVSGR

-874 EQEETV
+874 EQEETI
-880 LMEQCVDEVSA
+880 LMEQCVDEVSE

-953 GGHSRMRLQG
+953 GGHGRMHLQG

-973 EDAVYVKIVDYKSGM
+973 EDAVYVKVVDYKSGM
-988 AAFDPVS
+988 AEFDPVS
-995 LYYGLQLQLVVYLN
+995 FYYGLQLQLVVYLN

-1022 VTVPAGIFYYRM
+1022 VAVPAGIFYYRM

-1043 GADEKAMREKLLKK
+1043 GADEAAMRERLLKK
-1057 LRPDGIINEEYEV
+1057 LRPDGIINEDDEV

-1097 ASKTITPEQFGILSR
+1097 ASKTVTPEQFQTLSR
-1112 FARRKM
+1112 FARRKL

-1133 PYESDGRTPCDYCD
+1133 PYEADGRIPCDYCD

-1154 DRKIPGNCP
+1154 DRKIPGSCP
-1163 HRLETLGKD
+1163 HRLEPLGKD
-1172 EVWMRMETELKQ
+1172 EVWIRMEQELKQ
-1184 EASDQL
+1184 EASD
-1190 EKVQW
+1190 
-1195 KSESSLA
+1195 
-1202 QGHGNDESWRV
+1202 R
-1213 GKAAKSEETEQ
+1213 SEEAQ
-1224 AWDDAGREKE
+1224 RKS
-1234 LETFEAAEIPELSE
+1234 PELSE

-1254 EEALRDMHVE
+1254 EEALRSMHME

>member
-26 SMQRTDSN
+26 SMQRPDGN

-95 LRKVAIEEQEKLKV
+95 LRKVAIREQERLKV

-138 ELQEMERKTENR
+138 ELQEMERRTENR

-156 LEDLQVLYRAF
+156 LEDLQVLYREF

-209 PSQIRVLEELF
+209 PSQIRVLEELL
-220 VYCPKVYLTVT
+220 VCCPKVYLTVT

-250 SRRLVEAVSEAARS
+250 SRRLVQAVSEAARS
-264 AARRMW
+264 AARRMA
-270 KSGEGKG
+270 G
-277 EERSADSENV
+277 
-287 FDHTERMNVSKYA
+287 
-300 VSGKDDANDR
+300 NDTM
-310 NENIFLPPV
+310 FLPPV
-319 ILGKTS
+319 VLGKTS

-345 RRLSYGGIPE
+345 RRQSYGGIPN

-375 ISRLV
+375 ISYLV
-380 REQNLRY
+380 REKDLRY
-387 RDIVV
+387 RDIAV

-449 RFLRTGMAG
+449 RCLRTGMAG
-458 FTADETDELENY
+458 FSADETDELENY

-484 IWEYRPAQLTEEALE
+484 TWEYRPAQRREEALE
-499 KVNTY
+499 KVNAY

-517 KMRKKGST
+517 KMRKKGNT

-532 LYELLRECEIGKR
+532 LYELLRDCEISR
-545 LQERAAQLEAEGE
+545 QLQERAAQLEADGE
-558 MGQERE
+558 MGQARE
-564 YSQVYA
+564 YGQVYG

-581 LLGEEPMELQEFTE
+581 LLGEETMEVQEFTE

-630 VLFFLGL
+630 ILFFLGL

-682 YQNLTKPSKHLYL
+682 YQNLTKPSQHLYL

-725 SEEKEPGSEL
+725 CEEKEPGSEL
-735 WHTTTRKNGLQYFL
+735 WQTTTRKNGMQYFL
-749 HGLREARMGNLEP
+749 HGLQEARMGNVMP
-762 EWRELYRTYAQDNEY
+762 KWKELYRSYAQDDEY
-777 RERVRTLV
+777 RERVRKLV
-785 HAAFSRGA
+785 QAAFSGGA

-826 HFALYGLRLR
+826 HFAMYGLRLR

-855 LELFSRRIAVSDR
+855 LELFSRRIAVSGR

-874 EQEETV
+874 EQEGTI
-880 LMEQCVDEVSA
+880 LMEQCVDEVSE

-953 GGHSRMRLQG
+953 GGYGRMHLQG

-973 EDAVYVKIVDYKSGM
+973 EDAVYVKVVDYKSGM
-988 AAFDPVS
+988 AEFDPVS
-995 LYYGLQLQLVVYLN
+995 FYYGLQMQLVVYLN

-1022 VTVPAGIFYYRM
+1022 VAVPAGIFYYRM

-1043 GADEKAMREKLLKK
+1043 GADEAAMRERLLKK
-1057 LRPDGIINEEYEV
+1057 LRPDGIINEDDEV

-1097 ASKTITPEQFGILSR
+1097 ASKTVTPEQFQTLSR
-1112 FARRKM
+1112 FARRKL

-1133 PYESDGRTPCDYCD
+1133 PYEADGRTPCDYCD

-1154 DRKIPGNCP
+1154 DRKIPGSCP
-1163 HRLETLGKD
+1163 HRLEPLGKD
-1172 EVWMRMETELKQ
+1172 EVWIRMEQELKQ
-1184 EASDQL
+1184 EASD
-1190 EKVQW
+1190 
-1195 KSESSLA
+1195 
-1202 QGHGNDESWRV
+1202 R
-1213 GKAAKSEETEQ
+1213 SEEAQ
-1224 AWDDAGREKE
+1224 RKS
-1234 LETFEAAEIPELSE
+1234 PELSE

-1254 EEALRDMHVE
+1254 EEALRSMHME

>member
-26 SMQRTDSN
+26 SMQRPDGN

-95 LRKVAIEEQEKLKV
+95 LRKVAIREQERLKV

-138 ELQEMERKTENR
+138 ELQEMERRTENR

-156 LEDLQVLYRAF
+156 LEDLQVLYREF

-209 PSQIRVLEELF
+209 PSQIRVLEELL
-220 VYCPKVYLTVT
+220 VCCPKVYLTVT

-250 SRRLVEAVSEAARS
+250 SRRLVQAVSEAARS
-264 AARRMW
+264 AARRM
-270 KSGEGKG
+270 GG
-277 EERSADSENV
+277 
-287 FDHTERMNVSKYA
+287 
-300 VSGKDDANDR
+300 NDTM
-310 NENIFLPPV
+310 FLPPV

-325 LPRFK
+325 LPRFE

-345 RRLSYGGIPE
+345 RRQSYGGIPD

-375 ISRLV
+375 ISYLV
-380 REQNLRY
+380 REKDLRY
-387 RDIVV
+387 RDIAV

-449 RFLRTGMAG
+449 RCLRTGMAG
-458 FTADETDELENY
+458 FSADETDELENY

-484 IWEYRPAQLTEEALE
+484 TWEYRPAQLKEEVLE
-499 KVNTY
+499 KVNAY

-517 KMRKKGST
+517 KMRKKGNT

-532 LYELLRECEIGKR
+532 LYELLRDCEISR
-545 LQERAAQLEAEGE
+545 QLQERAAQLEADGE
-558 MGQERE
+558 MGQARE
-564 YSQVYA
+564 YSQVYG

-581 LLGEEPMELQEFTE
+581 LLGEETMELQEFTE

-630 VLFFLGL
+630 ILFFLGL

-665 ELAPTARENSYI
+665 ALAPTARENSYI

-682 YQNLTKPSKHLYL
+682 YQNLTKPSQQLYL

-725 SEEKEPGSEL
+725 CEEKEPGSEL
-735 WHTTTRKNGLQYFL
+735 WQTTTRKNGMQYFL
-749 HGLREARMGNLEP
+749 HGLQEARMGNVMP
-762 EWRELYRTYAQDNEY
+762 KWKELYRSYAQDDEY
-777 RERVRTLV
+777 RERVRKLV
-785 HAAFSRGA
+785 QAAFSGGA

-826 HFALYGLRLR
+826 HFAMYGLRLR

-855 LELFSRRIAVSDR
+855 LDLFSRRIAVSGR

-874 EQEETV
+874 EQEETI
-880 LMEQCVDEVSA
+880 LMEQCVDEVSE

-953 GGHSRMRLQG
+953 GGHGRMHLQG

-973 EDAVYVKIVDYKSGM
+973 EDAVYVKVVDYKSGM
-988 AAFDPVS
+988 AEFDPVS
-995 LYYGLQLQLVVYLN
+995 FYYGLQLQLVVYLN

-1022 VTVPAGIFYYRM
+1022 VAVPAGIFYYRM

-1043 GADEKAMREKLLKK
+1043 GADEAAMRERLLKK
-1057 LRPDGIINEEYEV
+1057 LRPDGIINEDDEV

-1097 ASKTITPEQFGILSR
+1097 ASKTVTPEQFQTLSR
-1112 FARRKM
+1112 FARRKL

-1133 PYESDGRTPCDYCD
+1133 PYEADGRTPCEYCD

-1154 DRKIPGNCP
+1154 DRKIPGSCP
-1163 HRLETLGKD
+1163 HRLEPLGKD
-1172 EVWMRMETELKQ
+1172 EVWIRMERELEQ
-1184 EASDQL
+1184 EASD
-1190 EKVQW
+1190 
-1195 KSESSLA
+1195 
-1202 QGHGNDESWRV
+1202 R
-1213 GKAAKSEETEQ
+1213 SEEAQ
-1224 AWDDAGREKE
+1224 RKS
-1234 LETFEAAEIPELSE
+1234 PELLE

-1254 EEALRDMHVE
+1254 EEALRSMHME